1 MVQNLLGYLKMI
13 NKLMT
18 LHTRLIS
25 KNTLVLK
32 NRLVSKKIVVAKNSV
47 TSKGEITSRRFI
59 NGPQISHLKSCIG
72 LSIAMVLV
80 GCSDDVGKVSLGL
93 FTTKDVVINAKQD
106 PIVTGVTC
114 HISHVEADLD
124 FSDPSDMSIA
134 CRQTGEISAQALAKI
149 DRSKNGEVVFKE
161 SKSIL
166 FKSLKVRRI
175 YDAENKSLIY
185 LSYSTKESS
194 GSHHHS
200 LSTVPLYNTK
210 AWQWA
215 LAQDVKN

>member
-1 MVQNLLGYLKMI
+1 MKLQQKIKRLALLMGAVV
-13 NKLMT
+13 T
-18 LHTRLIS
+18 LS
-25 KNTLVLK
+25 
-32 NRLVSKKIVVAKNSV
+32 A
-47 TSKGEITSRRFI
+47 
-59 NGPQISHLKSCIG
+59 
-72 LSIAMVLV
+72 
-80 GCSDDVGKVSLGL
+80 CSDDVASVSLGL
-93 FTTKDVVINAKQD
+93 FTTKDVVVNSQQD
-106 PIVTGVTC
+106 PIIKGVTC

-134 CRQTGEISAQALAKI
+134 CRQTGPITAEQLQEI
-149 DRSKNGEVVFKE
+149 DRSKSGEVVFKS

-175 YDAENKSLIY
+175 YDAKTRTLLY

-194 GSHHHS
+194 GSHHHA

-215 LAQDVKN
+215 KEQE